1 MADQFTVPEEF
12 ELSIRRIFPY
22 LAAPLQKDPKVLES
36 LVLYL
41 KLGGEKMARI
51 VIDAL
56 NVTQRLQDAE
66 VKKQLRE
73 QELLRGENPDELD
86 DEESGDE
93 DEKENDEK
101 ENGDVFDDDA
111 PDL

>member
-1 MADQFTVPEEF
+1 MADQETIPEEY
-12 ELSIRRIFPY
+12 EISIRRILPY
-22 LAAPLQKDPKVLES
+22 LAAPLQNDPNILES
-36 LVLYL
+36 LVIYL

-56 NVTQRLQDAE
+56 NVTQRLRDAE

-73 QELLRGENPDELD
+73 QELLRGESLDDLD

-93 DEKENDEK
+93 DENEDGEK
-101 ENGDVFDDDA
+101 ENTDAFEDD
-111 PDL
+111 PDS

>member
-1 MADQFTVPEEF
+1 MADQDTVPEEF
-12 ELSIRRIFPY
+12 EISIRRILPY
-22 LAAPLQKDPKVLES
+22 LAAPLQKDPNVLES

-73 QELLRGENPDELD
+73 EELLRGESADDLEDED
-86 DEESGDE
+86 TSDE
-93 DEKENDEK
+93 DESESGEK
-101 ENGDVFDDDA
+101 ENGDALGDESD
-111 PDL
+111 P